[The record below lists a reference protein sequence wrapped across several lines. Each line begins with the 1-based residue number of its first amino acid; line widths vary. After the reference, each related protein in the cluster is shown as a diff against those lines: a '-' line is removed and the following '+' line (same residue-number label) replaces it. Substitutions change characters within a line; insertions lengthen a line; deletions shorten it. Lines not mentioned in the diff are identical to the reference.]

1 MNLII
6 KIFSTIGSIIG
17 IFFFAKSKGKNEQ
30 KNEQLKQEND
40 NTNQNFKIVKDV
52 SNMSFDDKSD
62 FLLSKQ
68 RNKGN

>member
-1 MNLII
+1 MNLIV
-6 KIFSTIGSIIG
+6 KIFSIIGSIIG

-30 KNEQLKQEND
+30 KNEQLKQENE

-52 SNMSFDDKSD
+52 SNMSFDDKSN